1 MTILSKLRNL
11 ETETITKIKDMPQLF
26 DIRTSVLFK
35 EGLEEGLE
43 KGMEEGVEKG
53 VEKNQLLMI
62 SNMLTKTDMSVEQ
75 ISDLSEVSIE
85 FVQHIK
91 ENLASGK

>member
-35 EGLEEGLE
+35 EGLEERLE
-43 KGMEEGVEKG
+43 KGMET
-53 VEKNQLLMI
+53 
-62 SNMLTKTDMSVEQ
+62 SR
-75 ISDLSEVSIE
+75 
-85 FVQHIK
+85 
-91 ENLASGK
+91 